1 MKVKSLSCVRL
12 VATPWTEA
20 YQVPPPMG
28 FSRQDYWS
36 GLPLPSPLFLYISLQ
51 MRVKSISLI
60 RISFNFFFFFFLA
73 RILLHCYY
81 ELGSRCSIV
90 SGHLMNEFRR
100 LQSDSSL
107 FPIMNLPI
115 KFSPRLIFTL
125 LGIINSCKVD
135 ITIPSF
141 LPQF

>member
-1 MKVKSLSCVRL
+1 MLQK
-12 VATPWTEA
+12 
-20 YQVPPPMG
+20 
-28 FSRQDYWS
+28 
-36 GLPLPSPLFLYISLQ
+36 PSPPTIKIFYTLNLPPWGLSLFLYISLQ

-60 RISFNFFFFFFLA
+60 RISLNSFFFLA

-81 ELGSRCSIV
+81 ELESTCPIV

-115 KFSPRLIFTL
+115 KFSARLIFSL
-125 LGIINSCKVD
+125 LGIINSCKID
-135 ITIPSF
+135 IAIPSF
-141 LPQF
+141 LPQFELEFFL